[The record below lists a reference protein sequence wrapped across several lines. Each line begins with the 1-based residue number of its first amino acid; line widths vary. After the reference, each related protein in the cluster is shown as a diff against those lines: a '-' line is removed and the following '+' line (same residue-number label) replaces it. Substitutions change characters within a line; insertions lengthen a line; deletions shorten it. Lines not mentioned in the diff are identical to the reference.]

1 MHEASDN
8 RNAGR
13 GRCGPS
19 WRSPKLAG
27 APRFATAIN
36 GQHLLRVNHIPNEAQ

>member
-13 GRCGPS
+13 GRCG
-19 WRSPKLAG
+19 WRSRSLRG

-36 GQHLLRVNHIPNEAQ
+36 GQHVLRVNQIPNEAQ